1 MPVRPPCQPSEGPSL
16 PASVLALLQELE
28 GCNQRRATSILYEL
42 EMSDERPLE
51 RAEVWAPLF
60 RALNRFDVVMKA
72 ADLLL
77 EYRYQ
82 KDPTPDVAIVDV
94 ALKQLLR
101 LGSPSSVIN
110 LFHRA
115 KKVGIVPSVDTY
127 VTNKRTTL

>member
-1 MPVRPPCQPSEGPSL
+1 
-16 PASVLALLQELE
+16 
-28 GCNQRRATSILYEL
+28 
-42 EMSDERPLE
+42 MSDERPLE

-77 EYRYQ
+77 EYQ
-82 KDPTPDVAIVDV
+82 KDPIPDGAIVDV
-94 ALKQLLR
+94 ALQQLLR

-115 KKVGIVPSVDTY
+115 KKMGIVPSVDTY
-127 VTNKRTTL
+127 VTNTQTCKLF